1 MGLFFDVLSAI
12 NNPNQ
17 QANVEQLG
25 GLTDEIQQITGKF
38 GLDATATQSV
48 VSAIGSQLRPAL
60 QQQATSGNPLDIAG
74 LIGKVTGGGA
84 NLGALQSMIPPQA
97 QELLLQGIA
106 GKTGLSASSAGELL
120 PSLLPTVLKFLNLG
134 APTPGSIGTN
144 PLLTGF
150 LDGDKDGDVD
160 LGDVFKFA
168 TRFLNAPR

>member
-17 QANVEQLG
+17 QASVEQLG
-25 GLTDEIQQITGKF
+25 GLTNEVQQVAGKF
-38 GLDATATQSV
+38 GLDASATQSV
-48 VSAIGSQLRPAL
+48 VSVIGSQLRPAL

-74 LIGKVTGGGA
+74 LIGQVTGGGS
-84 NLGALQSMIPPQA
+84 NLGALQSIIPPQA

-134 APTPGSIGTN
+134 APTPGSTATN

-150 LDGDKDGDVD
+150 LDADKDGDVD

-168 TRFLNAPR
+168 TRFLNPPR